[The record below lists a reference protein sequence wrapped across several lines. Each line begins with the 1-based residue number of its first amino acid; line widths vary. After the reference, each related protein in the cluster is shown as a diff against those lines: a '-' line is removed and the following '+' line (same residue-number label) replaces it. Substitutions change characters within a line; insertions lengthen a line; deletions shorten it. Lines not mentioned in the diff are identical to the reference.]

1 MEDESLVAQV
11 PCEPGVVTTA
21 IPREVP
27 GGAGAL
33 WTWVSDYSCT
43 QRGDIYVWRWRI
55 LLDKVLTWCFRYLVR
70 PVAMTKAIRWE
81 VTWTIFMVY
90 EVKEFFG
97 DIGPSNV
104 WVGMILRDI
113 VAMKTSDSWATSMW
127 ETKVVSPLI
136 LAPSLEIRL
145 TKVFD
150 RLKWKCPGII
160 LYCYQDWRSR
170 KGWEFWNKQETA
182 GTWAVSLWRK
192 EGCLRVYLINVN
204 IPTSSYL
211 VTGIEEDV

>member
-1 MEDESLVAQV
+1 METKPSELGEMEDESLVAQV

-90 EVKEFFG
+90 EVIEFFL
-97 DIGPSNV
+97 DIGPPNV
-104 WVGMILRDI
+104 WAGMILGDI
-113 VAMKTSDSWATSMW
+113 VAMKTRL
-127 ETKVVSPLI
+127 LI
-136 LAPSLEIRL
+136 PEQLVCGKWRL
-145 TKVFD
+145 FRHWD
-150 RLKWKCPGII
+150 WPPAWKFVWQRF
-160 LYCYQDWRSR
+160 LTD
-170 KGWEFWNKQETA
+170 
-182 GTWAVSLWRK
+182 
-192 EGCLRVYLINVN
+192 
-204 IPTSSYL
+204 
-211 VTGIEEDV
+211 